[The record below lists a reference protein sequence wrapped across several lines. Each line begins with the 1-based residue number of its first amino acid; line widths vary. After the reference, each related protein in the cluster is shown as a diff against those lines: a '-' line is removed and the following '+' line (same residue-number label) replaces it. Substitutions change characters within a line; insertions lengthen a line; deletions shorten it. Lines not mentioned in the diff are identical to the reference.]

1 MKAVSH
7 LSYPKPSL
15 MCQLFDIL
23 VRPVAEYGSEIW
35 SFMQAEEME
44 RVYLWILQIH
54 GVSWKQLPTW
64 HVMMLCWACRA
75 LLWIQQKVSMV
86 KHWLRFCSALRQYY
100 ITPATHN
107 YVWAHP
113 EMC

>member
-44 RVYLWILQIH
+44 RVYL
-54 GVSWKQLPTW
+54 
-64 HVMMLCWACRA
+64 
-75 LLWIQQKVSMV
+75 
-86 KHWLRFCSALRQYY
+86 
-100 ITPATHN
+100 
-107 YVWAHP
+107 
-113 EMC
+113 